1 MSCLVTFLSQTNL
14 KLRSLNQRF
23 FTIAL
28 GLHINFR
35 RKSYLIKKNRRTKI
49 QLLGL
54 PHWHFLTNC
63 LKRYYLPIFKVFE
76 KISQRNC
83 IWKVK
88 KFRSDKLEISLSTCN
103 IIRAIL
109 AIWVL
114 SGIK

>member
-1 MSCLVTFLSQTNL
+1 MSCLVTFLSQTNP

-63 LKRYYLPIFKVFE
+63 LKRYYLPIFKVKGFHRE
-76 KISQRNC
+76 T
-83 IWKVK
+83 VYG
-88 KFRSDKLEISLSTCN
+88 KLKNSGQTSWRSLSVHVT
-103 IIRAIL
+103 L
-109 AIWVL
+109 ADPFWQYGYFQV
-114 SGIK
+114 